1 MHQFLARQGVE
12 ASFGHI
18 EFGPVEALDIGE
30 YEDPS
35 QFGETYY
42 VFRIQRRQDVIRWQ
56 SGVDVQRLPGRLSQL
71 RLRSPDGATYQVEA
85 VCTAKQAL
93 PSGGFEYVF
102 EAQLPPAVTARAQER
117 HGVDSL
123 AAALLLDALRE
134 TDSDDPSKR

>member
-1 MHQFLARQGVE
+1 VHRFSTRQGVE
-12 ASFGHI
+12 ASFDHI
-18 EFGPVEALDIGE
+18 EFGQVEALDIGE

-35 QFGETYY
+35 QLGETYY

-56 SGVDVQRLPGRLSQL
+56 SGVDAPQLPGRLSQL
-71 RLRSPDGATYQVEA
+71 TLHSSDGATYRVEA
-85 VCTAKQAL
+85 VCVTRQAL

-102 EAQLPPAVTARAQER
+102 EAQLPPAVTAPAQER

-134 TDSDDPSKR
+134 TDGREPAKR